1 MAYYRWS
8 TSNWYIFWMSSQ
20 CTRKEDELLAFWYT
34 MDRQPT
40 FTYEQLKEVNDLET
54 TKSFLYQN
62 FKEEYEQFERR
73 DFHEAYC
80 AIQEFLEDVDNGK
93 SYKID

>member
-20 CTRKEDELLAFWYT
+20 AERKEDELLAMGWN
-34 MDRQPT
+34 MEDQPT
-40 FTYEQLKEVNDLET
+40 FTYEQLTNVVDLET

-62 FKEEYEQFERR
+62 FKSDFKDFERR
-73 DFHEAYC
+73 DFHEAFI
-80 AIQEFLEDVDNGK
+80 AIQEFRDDVDNGK
-93 SYKID
+93 SYKS